1 MSALTVWKF
10 ETVEGAGA
18 ALSKLEDLS
27 KQQLITIEDAAVV
40 YWEQG
45 KKKPKTHQAQ
55 SLTGVGAL
63 GGAFWGMLFGL
74 LFFMPFFGMAVGAA
88 IGALAGHYSDYGI
101 DEQLH
106 QGGAVRGHQR
116 NLSPVPAY
124 QRCHGGQGGGRLRG
138 HAYGA
143 DPLQPDGRAGSQTAR
158 RFRRIES
165 RLKVGFFTIQEVSW
179 SRTDFQVTGH

>member
-1 MSALTVWKF
+1 MAALTVWKF

-18 ALSKLEDLS
+18 ALSKLESLS
-27 KQQLITIEDAAVV
+27 KQELITIEDAAVV
-40 YWEQG
+40 YWEPG

-101 DEQLH
+101 DDKFIKEVQSEVTEGTSALFLLTSDATVDKVEAAFEGTQMNLIRSNLTNEQE
-106 QGGAVRGHQR
+106 AK
-116 NLSPVPAY
+116 
-124 QRCHGGQGGGRLRG
+124 LRE
-138 HAYGA
+138 
-143 DPLQPDGRAGSQTAR
+143 DFAG
-158 RFRRIES
+158 
-165 RLKVGFFTIQEVSW
+165 
-179 SRTDFQVTGH
+179 